1 MNDDIKAQIPFSK
14 SNDPEQDLQLLEPYN
29 YVLQVP
35 GKKVRQSLLL
45 AFNHWLK
52 VDEKYL
58 EQIGKIIQ
66 VLHNA
71 SLLLD
76 DIQDNSVLRRGI
88 PVAHKIFG
96 VPSTI
101 NSANYV
107 MFIALEQIQALGKPE
122 AVQVFTEQMLELH
135 RGQGMDIYWRDNHLC
150 PTEDEYKQMTIR
162 KTGGLFNLAVRLMQL
177 FSDHASKS
185 DFGKLSKLFGL
196 FYQVRDD
203 YANLQVDEY
212 TKNKSFAEDLTEGKF
227 SFPIIHAINASGSDH
242 KVLQILKQRTNE
254 ESVKKYCIHLLETA
268 GSFQYTR
275 DYMEKL
281 RSEILEEIQNLGGNP
296 KFEMILQ
303 ELDLHPKA
311 K

>member
-162 KTGGLFNLAVRLMQL
+162 KTGKVHGKSCQFVKDRCPFMIKLKRTTEFLWTVTLAVQIK
-177 FSDHASKS
+177 FPV
-185 DFGKLSKLFGL
+185 GKNEAL
-196 FYQVRDD
+196 
-203 YANLQVDEY
+203 
-212 TKNKSFAEDLTEGKF
+212 
-227 SFPIIHAINASGSDH
+227 P
-242 KVLQILKQRTNE
+242 VLG
-254 ESVKKYCIHLLETA
+254 VLLISIEC
-268 GSFQYTR
+268 
-275 DYMEKL
+275 
-281 RSEILEEIQNLGGNP
+281 
-296 KFEMILQ
+296 
-303 ELDLHPKA
+303 
-311 K
+311 